1 MTTAEAK
8 KIIAKTKQ
16 VAIQSTELVGYELQ
30 TLDLLPSIDADMI
43 FLARAIQD
51 CDGSYGSPCRHLI
64 ATDGT
69 HLTLWTLPN
78 Q

>member
-8 KIIAKTKQ
+8 KIVNATKQ
-16 VAIQSTELVGYELQ
+16 VDIQSTDLVGYELQ

-51 CDGSYGSPCRHLI
+51 CDGTYGSQCRHLI